1 MQNIFSHRNFWI
13 ISCIEL
19 LVIEWFYG
27 TLHSLKSWRNVEK
40 KYQKL
45 REGFP
50 SGSKYLPCWLNIFIL
65 EIPQIQIQTQRLI
78 HSKKFY
84 FRLFSHCESIVQYS
98 NIYHRSDCHIQPKP
112 RVRFFFA
119 LSMWVPVRPSEQPF

>member
-1 MQNIFSHRNFWI
+1 M
-13 ISCIEL
+13 
-19 LVIEWFYG
+19 
-27 TLHSLKSWRNVEK
+27 
-40 KYQKL
+40 
-45 REGFP
+45 
-50 SGSKYLPCWLNIFIL
+50 LNIFIL

-112 RVRFFFA
+112 RVRFFLPFLCESQCDHMNSHFNVAQMMA
-119 LSMWVPVRPSEQPF
+119 LMALVDLMAPVALK